1 MGGLDGG
8 EDEIYLRLQICLLA
22 RILNSFCSSAANGEE
37 VSLAGERK
45 QSSHL
50 SQAQHGHGEAGK
62 GST

>member
-1 MGGLDGG
+1 MV
-8 EDEIYLRLQICLLA
+8 ERVKSFFSLQISFCLLA
-22 RILNSFCSSAANGEE
+22 RILNRFCSSVANGEE

>member
-1 MGGLDGG
+1 MV
-8 EDEIYLRLQICLLA
+8 ERMKSIYVSKFVCLLA